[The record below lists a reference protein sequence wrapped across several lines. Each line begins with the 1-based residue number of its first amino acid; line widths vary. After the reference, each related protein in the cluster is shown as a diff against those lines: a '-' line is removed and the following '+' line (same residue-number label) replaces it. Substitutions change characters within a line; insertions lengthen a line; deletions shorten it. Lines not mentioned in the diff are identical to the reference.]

1 MAYQFPA
8 FNFSRILL
16 WKNSEPPGCEEGFR
30 DDAEL
35 LGLGLMSAVD
45 LASGTRGRP
54 GRMWA
59 LNFARPLTV
68 GEVEAAI
75 ARVRGLTTRPI
86 YEIGPTP
93 STLLPSGPNPGDAA
107 ACSSQLFCG
116 PRGGLDGG
124 SSEDLW
130 RESRFDVE
138 QVVGPFHFLLV
149 WTAAFGRF
157 GGGGVKV
164 AATFPGMRWVPA
176 RRQ

>member
-8 FNFSRILL
+8 FNFSQILL
-16 WKNSEPPGCEEGFR
+16 WKDSEPPGCEEGFR

-35 LGLGLMSAVD
+35 LGLGLMSAVG

-54 GRMWA
+54 GRKWA

-93 STLLPSGPNPGDAA
+93 LPVLPSFSVSRVAA
-107 ACSSQLFCG
+107 
-116 PRGGLDGG
+116 
-124 SSEDLW
+124 
-130 RESRFDVE
+130 
-138 QVVGPFHFLLV
+138 
-149 WTAAFGRF
+149 WTADQART
-157 GGGGVKV
+157 GGVKAV
-164 AATFPGMRWVPA
+164 LAAPA
-176 RRQ
+176 REHRDVIDKGGRARAEAEESVHFLADGFIVGAFAVEKLRPIDFGQLRTAA